1 MQMNRMEVIPFLLA
15 AALAKRFGSVVNI
28 SKADHFHDAE
38 HFYVDFLNVAS
49 AQAAIKASR
58 DGAPD
63 GVFLTISGQP
73 LLPVT
78 VNPRMVWSAKS

>member
-1 MQMNRMEVIPFLLA
+1 MNRMEVVPFLLA

-28 SKADHFHDAE
+28 SKADHFHDAD
-38 HFYVDFLNVAS
+38 HFYVDFLNAVS

-63 GVFLTISGQP
+63 GVFLRISGLP

-78 VNPRMVWSAKS
+78 INPRVVWYAKS